1 MNPAARTAAI
11 GVLYLLGCVVA
22 ALAVAALVVNSR
34 PGAASLI
41 ILTVAYLPYA
51 TVGSILVARRPGN
64 AIGWVLL
71 AIGWAFA
78 TSFLPIRATA
88 YELQT
93 LSALP
98 LAETVAW
105 FNGWSISLV
114 FALFA
119 TLAFVFPSG
128 RLPNGRSGRVVAVV
142 LVVTWVIV
150 VVSALRPVMTVF
162 PDGATNVVEIP
173 NPFGRLPLSILG
185 LLGIPAD
192 ALSPVPPDV
201 YIQPAEITVRSPDIL
216 SVILLLA
223 VASIIGRYVRA
234 RDLER
239 LQLRWLVAALA
250 SITVAIPAGFAIGAV
265 VGLDSPI
272 TWVPA
277 AVGFTLPPIA
287 IGIAV
292 LRYRLY
298 EIDRIISRTIGWAAI
313 TSILAT
319 TFATLVVGLQ
329 AALGGITQSRTPVV
343 AVSTLVAFAVFQP
356 VRRRVQ
362 AAVDHR
368 FNRAR
373 YDADRLAT
381 AFADRLRDE
390 VDLTAVSGDI
400 AGVVDAALRPSAIAV
415 WIRRSRPI
423 AP

>member
-1 MNPAARTAAI
+1 MSPAGRAAI
-11 GVLYLLGCVVA
+11 GVLFVLGC
-22 ALAVAALVVNSR
+22 AVAAIAMGARLVGSR
-34 PGAASLI
+34 PPADASLI
-41 ILTVAYLPYA
+41 ILIVAYVPYA
-51 TVGSILVARRPGN
+51 TVGSILVVRRPRN

-71 AIGWAFA
+71 TLGWTFS

-88 YELQT
+88 QELQT
-93 LSALP
+93 LTAPALV
-98 LAETVAW
+98 EIVAW
-105 FNGWSISLV
+105 FNGWSVSLI
-114 FALFA
+114 FALFT

-128 RLPNGRSGRVVAVV
+128 RLPNGQSRWIVAVV
-142 LVVTWVIV
+142 LVVTWGIAI
-150 VVSALRPVMTVF
+150 VSAFRPVMTVL
-162 PDGATNVVEIP
+162 PDGAADVVEIP
-173 NPFGRLPLSILG
+173 NPFGLLPASILG
-185 LLGIPAD
+185 SRISLG
-192 ALSPVPPDV
+192 LSPVLP
-201 YIQPAEITVRSPDIL
+201 L
-216 SVILLLA
+216 ILLA
-223 VASIIGRYVRA
+223 AIVAIIGRYARA

-250 SITVAIPAGFAIGAV
+250 SITVAVVAGFAILAAFPGTA
-265 VGLDSPI
+265 I
-272 TWVPA
+272 AWVPA
-277 AVGFTLPPIA
+277 AVCFTLPPVA

-298 EIDRIISRTIGWAAI
+298 EIDRIISRTIGWAVI
-313 TSILAT
+313 TTILAT
-319 TFATLVVGLQ
+319 TFAILVVGLQ
-329 AALGGITQSRTPVV
+329 AALGSITQSRAPVV

-373 YDADRLAT
+373 YDADRLAI

-400 AGVVDAALRPSAIAV
+400 AGVVDGALRPTTIGV

>member
-1 MNPAARTAAI
+1 MRPAAGAAI
-11 GVLYLLGCVVA
+11 GALYLMGC
-22 ALAVAALVVNSR
+22 AVAAIAIGALLVKPTR
-34 PGAASLI
+34 ADFSLI
-41 ILTVAYLPYA
+41 ILTVAYVPYA
-51 TVGSILVARRPGN
+51 TVGSILVARRPRN

-71 AIGWAFA
+71 ALGWAFS

-88 YELQT
+88 HELQT
-93 LSALP
+93 MTASP
-98 LAETVAW
+98 LVEIVAW
-105 FNGWSISLV
+105 FNGWSVSLI
-114 FALFA
+114 FALFT

-128 RLPNGRSGRVVAVV
+128 RLPNGRSKWIVAVV
-142 LVVTWVIV
+142 IVATWGIAMF
-150 VVSALRPVMTVF
+150 SAFRPLMTVL
-162 PDGATNVVEIP
+162 PDGAADVVEIP
-173 NPFGRLPLSILG
+173 NPFGLLPASILG
-185 LLGIPAD
+185 VLQIPLD
-192 ALSPVPPDV
+192 RLSP
-201 YIQPAEITVRSPDIL
+201 AL
-216 SVILLLA
+216 WVILLA
-223 VASIIGRYVRA
+223 AIVAIIGRYARA

-250 SITVAIPAGFAIGAV
+250 AITVAIVTGFAILAA
-265 VGLDSPI
+265 SPGTAI
-272 TWVPA
+272 AWVPA
-277 AVGFTLPPIA
+277 AVCFTLPPVA

-298 EIDRIISRTIGWAAI
+298 EIDRIISRTIGWAVI
-313 TSILAT
+313 TAILAM

-329 AALGGITQSRTPVV
+329 AVLGSITQSRTPVV

-373 YDADRLAT
+373 YDADRLAI

-400 AGVVDAALRPSAIAV
+400 AGVVDGALRPSTIGV

>member
-1 MNPAARTAAI
+1 MRRAAWAAI
-11 GVLYLLGCVVA
+11 GVLFLLGC
-22 ALAVAALVVNSR
+22 AVAAVSMGALLDNR
-34 PGAASLI
+34 TPGASSLI
-41 ILTVAYLPYA
+41 ILTIAYVPYVM
-51 TVGSILVARRPGN
+51 VGSILVARRPRN
-64 AIGWVLL
+64 AIGWLL
-71 AIGWAFA
+71 IAVAWTFA
-78 TSFLPIRATA
+78 SSFLPIRATA
-88 YELQT
+88 HELQT
-93 LSALP
+93 LSAPP

-105 FNGWSISLV
+105 FNGWGWSLV
-114 FALFA
+114 FSLFS

-128 RLPNGRSGRVVAVV
+128 RLPNGPSGKVVAVV
-142 LVVTWVIV
+142 LVVAWGIVILF
-150 VVSALRPVMTVF
+150 AFRPVL
-162 PDGATNVVEIP
+162 AVVPEGVGGVVAIP
-173 NPFGRLPLSILG
+173 NPLGPLPESILG
-185 LLGIPAD
+185 LRIPFD
-192 ALSPVPPDV
+192 ALSP
-201 YIQPAEITVRSPDIL
+201 IL
-216 SVILLLA
+216 PLIPL
-223 VASIIGRYVRA
+223 ASIVAIVGRYARA

-250 SITVAIPAGFAIGAV
+250 SITIAIPTGFAISAV
-265 VGLDSPI
+265 VGLNSPI

-277 AVGFTLPPIA
+277 AVCFTLPPIA
-287 IGIAV
+287 IGVAV

-298 EIDRIISRTIGWAAI
+298 EIDRIISRTIGWATISA
-313 TSILAT
+313 ILAA
-319 TFATLVVGLQ
+319 TFIILVIGLQ
-329 AALGGITQSRTPVV
+329 AALGSITHSRTPVV

-400 AGVVDAALRPSAIAV
+400 AGVVDAALRPSTIGV